1 MVETVTFEAHEG
13 VGWVTLNRPEVMNA
27 FDGRMLDELSALW
40 RQLRT
45 DDNVRVIVLTGA
57 GDRAFCTGLD
67 RTSIVGDGTAEG
79 GIGFTSS
86 PFHQDDP
93 GARLG
98 PKTNDL
104 WKPVIAAVNG
114 MACGGAFYLLGECDI
129 LIAAEEA
136 MFFDP
141 HVTYGMPATYESI
154 LLVGRMPLGE
164 VLRMQ
169 LTGANER
176 LSAKRAYE
184 IGLVSEV
191 VPRADL
197 HAAAEQLAASI
208 ATSPT
213 IAVQATLKAIW
224 TAHEH
229 GRRAALDQ
237 GYAFAW
243 LGTDLELLR
252 EGQGQFSAGKR
263 KEWRLR

>member
-1 MVETVTFEAHEG
+1 VETVSYEARDG

-27 FDGRMLDELSALW
+27 FDARMLDELSALW

-45 DDNVRVIVLTGA
+45 DDDVRVIVLTGA

-67 RTSIVGDGTAEG
+67 RTSIVGDGTADG

-104 WKPVIAAVNG
+104 WKPVIGAVNG

-136 MFFDP
+136 TFFDP

-176 LSAKRAYE
+176 LSTHRVAGSGRTTRSVDRYVADCCRAGNPE
-184 IGLVSEV
+184 GDLDGLRTRSSSRARPGLRVRLPRHR
-191 VPRADL
+191 PRAVARRPRPVQRRHPQTMAPPLSDRVRF
-197 HAAAEQLAASI
+197 
-208 ATSPT
+208 AT
-213 IAVQATLKAIW
+213 
-224 TAHEH
+224 
-229 GRRAALDQ
+229 
-237 GYAFAW
+237 
-243 LGTDLELLR
+243 
-252 EGQGQFSAGKR
+252 
-263 KEWRLR
+263 